1 MVSTRMHSKLTKIK
15 SLSDEPLMSTA
26 SVTTAIDD
34 TTINF
39 QRFPSSII
47 VEGHSE
53 ITLKSHQY
61 AAQTTTTSTT
71 TTTTSTSTST
81 TTTRTIINPVDKLIY
96 KN

>member
-1 MVSTRMHSKLTKIK
+1 MASTRMHSKLTKIK

-71 TTTTSTSTST
+71 TTSTST
-81 TTTRTIINPVDKLIY
+81 TTTRTTINPVDKLIY